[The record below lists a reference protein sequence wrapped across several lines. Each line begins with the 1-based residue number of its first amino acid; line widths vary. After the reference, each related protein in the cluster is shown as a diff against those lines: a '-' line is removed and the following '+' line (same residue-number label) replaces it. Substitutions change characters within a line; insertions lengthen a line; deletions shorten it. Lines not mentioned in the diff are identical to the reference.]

1 VRQQLQRMVARP
13 ISGEV
18 SQESYSDASREAR
31 RKELR
36 YRFAGMLAG
45 EKFGEALD
53 EAVLARRKDEILP
66 ADFEF
71 VANIVKAAAR
81 MGRVKIEPQR
91 YPIEPTRPS
100 IAKPGS
106 LDALPA

>member
-1 VRQQLQRMVARP
+1 MAARP
-13 ISGEV
+13 ISGEG

-45 EKFGEALD
+45 EKFCEALD
-53 EAVLARRKDEILP
+53 EAVLARRNDEILP

-81 MGRVKIEPQR
+81 MGKVKIEPHH
-91 YPIEPTRPS
+91 YPIEFSRPS
-100 IAKPGS
+100 AAKPESPGVR
-106 LDALPA
+106 PA